1 MVPNVLPYQDQA
13 AALLT
18 QHGKERLLGPVLQAQ
33 LGCRVHHVT
42 GFDTDTLGT
51 FTREQPRWGSQLD
64 AARRKARVGME
75 LSGLPLGLA
84 SEGSFGMDPHM
95 QLVPWNVEI
104 VIWID
109 DRRSL
114 EVVGMAQGPA
124 DDRQSLLTSW
134 KALQTFATEAG
145 FPAHGLV
152 LRPEGPD
159 NPRVHKNLATW
170 DELQRAFDQA
180 MQETTNGAVFAES
193 DLRAHRNPARQ
204 TLIYQAGLDLAQRLL
219 SACPVCQSPGFS
231 RHGHLPG
238 LRCRACGRRTQLPV
252 AETWRCACCG
262 HEAQRPLPT
271 AAGADPAQCSH
282 CNP

>member
-1 MVPNVLPYQDQA
+1 MSHPSVYHGQT

-18 QHGKERLLGPVLQAQ
+18 QHGKETLLGPLLGQH
-33 LGCRVHHVT
+33 LGCGLQHVT
-42 GFDTDTLGT
+42 GFDTDQLGT
-51 FTREQPRWGSQLD
+51 FTRERPRPGTQLD
-64 AARRKARVGME
+64 AARRKARVGMT

-95 QLVPWNVEI
+95 GLVPWNTEI

-109 DRRSL
+109 AHRQL

-124 DDRQSLLTSW
+124 DDRQSVLNSRE
-134 KALQTFATEAG
+134 ALHTLATAAG

-159 NPRVHKNLATW
+159 DPRVHKNLDTW
-170 DELQRAFDQA
+170 DDLNQAFDTA
-180 MQETTNGAVFAES
+180 LAASANGAVFAES
-193 DLRAHRNPARQ
+193 DLRAHRNPTRQ
-204 TLIYQAGLDLAQRLL
+204 ALIHRAGVDLVQRLL

-231 RHGHLPG
+231 QHGHVPG
-238 LRCRACGRRTQLPV
+238 LRCRACGRRTPLPV
-252 AETWRCACCG
+252 AETWHCPCCR
-262 HEAQRPLPT
+262 HEIQRPLPS
-271 AAGADPAQCSH
+271 AAGADPAQCGH

>member
-1 MVPNVLPYQDQA
+1 MAHTAAYHGHT

-18 QHGKERLLGPVLQAQ
+18 QHGKEAILGPLLKQH
-33 LGCRVHHVT
+33 LGCTVQHVT
-42 GFDTDTLGT
+42 GFDTDQLGT
-51 FTREQPRWGSQLD
+51 FTREQPRPGTQLD

-95 QLVPWNVEI
+95 GLVPWNVEV

-124 DDRQSLLTSW
+124 DDRQSLLNSRE
-134 KALQTFATEAG
+134 ALRTFATEAG

-159 NPRVHKNLATW
+159 DLRVHKNLATW
-170 DELQRAFDQA
+170 ADLDHAFDKA
-180 MQETTNGAVFAES
+180 MQEAANGAVFAES
-193 DLRAHRNPARQ
+193 DLRAHRNPTRQ
-204 TLIYQAGLDLAQRLL
+204 ALIHQAGLDVAQRLL

-231 RHGHLPG
+231 RHSHVPG
-238 LRCRACGRRTQLPV
+238 LRCRACGRRTHLPV
-252 AETWRCACCG
+252 AETWRCGCCG

-271 AAGADPAQCSH
+271 AEGADPAHCSH

>member
-1 MVPNVLPYQDQA
+1 MAHTAAYHGHT

-18 QHGKERLLGPVLQAQ
+18 QHGKEAILGPVLNQH
-33 LGCRVHHVT
+33 LGCTVQHVT
-42 GFDTDTLGT
+42 GFDTDQLGT
-51 FTREQPRWGSQLD
+51 FTREQPRSGTQLD
-64 AARRKARVGME
+64 AARRKARVGMD

-95 QLVPWNVEI
+95 GLVPWNVEI

-124 DDRQSLLTSW
+124 DDRQSLLNSRE
-134 KALQTFATEAG
+134 ALHTFATEAG

-159 NPRVHKNLATW
+159 DARVYKNLATW
-170 DELQRAFDQA
+170 ADLNHAFDKA
-180 MQETTNGAVFAES
+180 MQEAANGAVFVES
-193 DLRAHRNPARQ
+193 DLRAHRNPTRQ
-204 TLIYQAGLDLAQRLL
+204 ALIHQAGLDLAQRLL

-231 RHGHLPG
+231 RQSHVPG
-238 LRCRACGRRTQLPV
+238 LRCRACGRRTHLPV
-252 AETWRCACCG
+252 AETWRCTCCG
-262 HEAQRPLPT
+262 HEAQLPLPT
-271 AAGADPAQCSH
+271 AEGADPAQCSH